1 MFFWGVYDWPKI
13 PPALFRFWSPDSG
26 DPGPPGLV
34 GGRTLGNSKM
44 AALRLEFCSVPEELP
59 GCHQAQNF
67 TWKPLGT
74 CPVIWDDVQIGLVY
88 HLIQTPCDY
97 HRTCNSEQKI
107 DIIRYNNNSI
117 IIITIMMINIKIII
131 IIIIV
136 IIIIIIVIIIIVI
149 EL

>member
-1 MFFWGVYDWPKI
+1 M
-13 PPALFRFWSPDSG
+13 
-26 DPGPPGLV
+26 
-34 GGRTLGNSKM
+34 
-44 AALRLEFCSVPEELP
+44 
-59 GCHQAQNF
+59 
-67 TWKPLGT
+67 
-74 CPVIWDDVQIGLVY
+74 IWDDVQIGLVY

-117 IIITIMMINIKIII
+117 IIIITIMMINIKIII

-136 IIIIIIVIIIIVI
+136 IIIIIIIVIIIIVI